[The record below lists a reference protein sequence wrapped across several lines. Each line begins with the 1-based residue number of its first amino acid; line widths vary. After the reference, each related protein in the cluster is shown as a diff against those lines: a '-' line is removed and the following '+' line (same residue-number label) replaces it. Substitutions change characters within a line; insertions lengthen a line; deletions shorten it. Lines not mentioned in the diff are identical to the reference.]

1 MVIMTRKAAE
11 KEAFGLVP
19 ETCPHVDEALSVA
32 ASAIKDQTGAL
43 REALIDALDR
53 AIDAEDRVSDL
64 EDEIRELK
72 LELEDARSEAS
83 A

>member
-1 MVIMTRKAAE
+1 MSKKAE
-11 KEAFGLVP
+11 KEAFAIVG

-53 AIDAEDRVSDL
+53 AIDAEERISDL
-64 EDEIRELK
+64 EDDVRKLK

-83 A
+83 V